1 VRVRVPK
8 TLTKDK
14 LLKFV
19 YKVALLPRERG
30 QVDSALNELIDEA
43 EILFDF
49 DPLWRVRRIKSR
61 ENPAIYEFTPT
72 WDDAQWLAAEVNRN
86 GYTRDGH
93 FVAGKFRAESLG
105 GVCPVVFGEVAKKDG
120 GNK

>member
-1 VRVRVPK
+1 MRVPK

-72 WDDAQWLAAEVNRN
+72 WDDAQ
-86 GYTRDGH
+86 
-93 FVAGKFRAESLG
+93 G
-105 GVCPVVFGEVAKKDG
+105 GVCPVVVGEVAKKDG